1 MDFNELLN
9 TLANQVAFWQKDNPA
24 TSPALNSAKG
34 MIRDVGRV
42 ADDYVGAGMGQAA
55 LRGPDA
61 LSRQIML
68 NAVGGLIG
76 AGAGVGAA
84 KATTKLAPKLQALR
98 QWIQPR
104 DIGIHLSP
112 FDDLKKI
119 QPNINQ
125 ELGLRSSKNFPA
137 VQNQTYKL
145 SSTDVNG
152 KKLPARLLADSAESY
167 SGAFYPYDE
176 QQFINAYI
184 TKSKLGE
191 IDPEI
196 LHTVGQKYLYNSQ
209 YGVEPSAATY
219 GLNSRMVPE
228 QTVIKGVKVN
238 TPYEYE
244 GAFTEKQ
251 IKDLEKLI
259 KVEKTKELARSIL
272 RGSAVGGAVAAPAGV
287 IAKRK

>member
-1 MDFNELLN
+1 MDLQDLYNFVDFWSKRGDQPG
-9 TLANQVAFWQKDNPA
+9 TAPQV
-24 TSPALNSAKG
+24 TGL
-34 MIRDVGRV
+34 RDVLKDTGKV
-42 ADDYVGAGMGQAA
+42 VDDYVLGGTYQANMRGQ
-55 LRGPDA
+55 DA
-61 LSRQIML
+61 LLRQLAL
-68 NAVGGLIG
+68 NAV
-76 AGAGVGAA
+76 AGGVGAGLGYGA
-84 KATTKLAPKLQALR
+84 SKATTKLAPKIEALM
-98 QWIQPR
+98 QWIKPR

-119 QPNINQ
+119 QPGVNQ

-145 SSTDVNG
+145 SSTDVNS
-152 KKLPARLLADSAESY
+152 KKLPARLLVDSAESY

-219 GLNSRMVPE
+219 GLNARMVPE

-259 KVEKTKELARSIL
+259 KVERTKELARSIL
-272 RGSAVGGAVAAPAGV
+272 RGSAVGGAVASPAGV